1 MTRLPSP
8 RPVRLAQQIC
18 RLAGLSYMLIG
29 AGVVGTLIFVPS
41 VGSKLAGGPG
51 MFELKDG
58 VLTSTT
64 LWWDGIINPIF
75 HGLVFFVL
83 GSALGYLADL
93 GEALIERDYEANDA
107 AEAAEAS
114 AMPPSNF
121 GEIPELNPDDLQ
133 PLDR

>member
-18 RLAGLSYMLIG
+18 RLAGISYLLIG
-29 AGVVGTLIFVPS
+29 AGVIGTLLFVPS
-41 VGSKLAGGPG
+41 VGSSLAGGENL
-51 MFELKDG
+51 FSIKDG

-64 LWWDGIINPIF
+64 LWWDGIINPVF

-83 GSALGYLADL
+83 SGALGYLADL
-93 GEALIERDYEANDA
+93 GEALIERDYE
-107 AEAAEAS
+107 EPEPVPMPS
-114 AMPPSNF
+114 AVF
-121 GEIPELNPDDLQ
+121 DDIPELNPDDLQ

>member
-18 RLAGLSYMLIG
+18 RLAGISYLFIG
-29 AGVVGTLIFVPS
+29 ICVVGILLFVPS
-41 VGSKLAGGPG
+41 VGSKLAGGAG

-58 VLTSTT
+58 ILTSTT

-75 HGLVFFVL
+75 HGIVFFVL
-83 GSALGYLADL
+83 SGALGYVADL
-93 GEALIERDYEANDA
+93 AEALIERDYEQ
-107 AEAAEAS
+107 AEQEPGPVPTAIFE
-114 AMPPSNF
+114 
-121 GEIPELNPDDLQ
+121 EIPELNPDDLQ

>member
-29 AGVVGTLIFVPS
+29 AGVVGTLLFVPS
-41 VGSKLAGGPG
+41 VGSRLAGGSG
-51 MFELKDG
+51 LFELKDG

-64 LWWDGIINPIF
+64 LWWDGIINPVF

-83 GSALGYLADL
+83 GSALGYVADL
-93 GEALIERDYEANDA
+93 GEALIERDYETSE
-107 AEAAEAS
+107 EAP
-114 AMPPSNF
+114 AMAPPPNF
-121 GEIPELNPDDLQ
+121 GDIPELNPDDLQ